1 LNSNGR
7 IYNKET
13 FYEALKDYEEIYGL
27 ERYCPNCFSGGLSI
41 VFSVTYDP
49 IDITVY
55 KCDSCGIETDVLLD
69 KNDVRDKKIDGIIK
83 NPN

>member
-1 LNSNGR
+1 VNNR
-7 IYNKET
+7 IYAKEI
-13 FYEALKDYEEIYGL
+13 FYNELKDYHQRNDL
-27 ERYCPNCFSGGLSI
+27 ERYCPNCWGAGLSI

-55 KCDSCGIETDVLLD
+55 KCDSCCIETDVLLN
-69 KNDVRDKKIDGIIK
+69 KSDVRDKKIDGIIK

>member
-49 IDITVY
+49 IDITV
-55 KCDSCGIETDVLLD
+55 
-69 KNDVRDKKIDGIIK
+69 
-83 NPN
+83 